1 MRDNFSGWELITVG
15 ELVSRDGLQT
25 GPFGSQLKAEEYTDF
40 GIPTVMPSN
49 MENFRITTKSI
60 ARVPEKKAATLAK
73 HRLQIGDVIFARRG
87 DIGRCALV
95 TETEIGWLC
104 GSGSLRA
111 RLNPEKIIPE
121 FVIQHLSLPHS
132 IEWLR
137 SNAVGQTMLNLSTSI
152 VAELPLHVPPL
163 PEQRKIAQIL
173 GTWDEAIATTEKLIA
188 TLERRKQGLMQ
199 RLLTGQVRFPG
210 FVDAWK
216 VMQLGEFL
224 RYTPRKVKKPTTA
237 YNRMG
242 IRSHGK
248 GTFTG
253 MVEDPNSNAMDYLY
267 VVKADDLIVNIT
279 FAWEQ
284 AIAIVAPEDEDALVS
299 HRFPTY
305 TFRRNRVISEFFRY
319 LMLTKRFLYQLD
331 LITPGGA
338 GRNRVMSKTDFLK
351 LTVKVPSIAEQTLIG
366 EALGSVDQNI
376 KSRQLYLA
384 ALREQKKGLM
394 QRLLTGQVR
403 VAG

>member
-1 MRDNFSGWELITVG
+1 MSDIPNDWPFVRMDAIAHINPPRKVVVTQNQNITFLAMEDVSNSAQVIGGKIRPYGEVSSGYTSFSENDILIAKITPCFENGKGAHVQKLENQIG
-15 ELVSRDGLQT
+15 
-25 GPFGSQLKAEEYTDF
+25 FGSTEFHVLRAGPKVHDRFLFYLTTGHKFRRRGQENMQGSAGQRRVPTDF
-40 GIPTVMPSN
+40 V
-49 MENFRITTKSI
+49 KSY
-60 ARVPEKKAATLAK
+60 R
-73 HRLQIGDVIFARRG
+73 F
-87 DIGRCALV
+87 
-95 TETEIGWLC
+95 
-104 GSGSLRA
+104 
-111 RLNPEKIIPE
+111 
-121 FVIQHLSLPHS
+121 
-132 IEWLR
+132 
-137 SNAVGQTMLNLSTSI
+137 
-152 VAELPLHVPPL
+152 PLPPL

-173 GTWDEAIATTEKLIA
+173 GTWDEAIASTEKLIA
-188 TLERRKQGLMQ
+188 TLERRKRGLMQ

>member
-1 MRDNFSGWELITVG
+1 MIKHSKGWTVQRFGEVATITGGKRLPRGEKLTPYNTGHPYIRVSDMNESGIDQAGLQFVPMGIVPLISRYRVNAGDLYFSVAGTIGLVG
-15 ELVSRDGLQT
+15 EVPPSLDGANLTENADRISNIRMHKQFLLQILRSGIISLQT
-25 GPFGSQLKAEEYTDF
+25 QSAITQNAQPKLALERLRKFEIPF
-40 GIPTVMPSN
+40 
-49 MENFRITTKSI
+49 
-60 ARVPEKKAATLAK
+60 
-73 HRLQIGDVIFARRG
+73 
-87 DIGRCALV
+87 
-95 TETEIGWLC
+95 
-104 GSGSLRA
+104 
-111 RLNPEKIIPE
+111 
-121 FVIQHLSLPHS
+121 
-132 IEWLR
+132 
-137 SNAVGQTMLNLSTSI
+137 
-152 VAELPLHVPPL
+152 PPL

-188 TLERRKQGLMQ
+188 TLERRKRGLMQ